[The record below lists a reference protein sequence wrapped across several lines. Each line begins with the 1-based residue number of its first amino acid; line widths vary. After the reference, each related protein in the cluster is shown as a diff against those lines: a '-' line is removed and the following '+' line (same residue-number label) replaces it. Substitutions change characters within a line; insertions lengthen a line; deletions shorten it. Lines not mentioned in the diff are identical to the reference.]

1 MIDELDFSKP
11 VGDPMVE
18 IGRQGLVE
26 FCKKEQFANFEE
38 LKKAIERLFNIYVFK
53 TSGRI
58 GQIFSSNSKFTHN
71 STSNNLN
78 ERLRQAMELYE
89 TLMGESKS
97 GYCLACGEK
106 DNLCSVN
113 KTILPLTTG
122 NSNVN
127 FTSNFSSQF
136 LVCKKCMT
144 SLFFAPSNMQKVAG
158 RMAFL
163 ISNNN
168 DINRYWSKQNIK
180 DFNINTMKQADSL
193 VDSKTNIFEN
203 FIYETMYFL
212 QKKRLF
218 GDITFYLI
226 SNVDKGS
233 DIEII
238 HVGENQIR
246 FIYEVAPKFFA
257 DELPEDDKNEWNSL
271 IWKYSSVD
279 KNNKYRTLKESINDK
294 KVVIKF
300 EKEVVENKNFQAV
313 TKYFNPLI
321 SSFVQG
327 KSLLRFFAKNRSSW
341 HLTEIYLKEIRGMR
355 EERLKVLKS
364 IADKLQ
370 ALNDGDKDFLKK
382 VILPIE
388 KTKSQSELREK
399 LRVLMRRFLLKTEK
413 PLYTVDDMVFEILP
427 SGESW
432 QETKD
437 ILLIALY
444 EKLTLDEELRE
455 ILENDITDEGED
467 LDEQL

>member
-1 MIDELDFSKP
+1 MMNELDFSKP
-11 VGDPMVE
+11 VGDPIVE
-18 IGRQGLVE
+18 IGRQGLIV
-26 FCKKEQFANFEE
+26 FCKKNQFTNFEE
-38 LKKAIERLFNIYVFK
+38 LKKAVEKLFNIYVFK

-78 ERLRQAMELYE
+78 ERFRQSIELYE
-89 TLMGESKS
+89 TLANESKD
-97 GYCLACGEK
+97 GYCLACGK
-106 DNLCSVN
+106 KNDLCSVN

-127 FTSNFSSQF
+127 FTSNFSNQF

-168 DINRYWSKQNIK
+168 DINKYWSEQNIQK
-180 DFNINTMKQADSL
+180 FNINTIKQDDSL

-203 FIYETMYFL
+203 FIYETMYYL
-212 QKKRLF
+212 QKKGLF

-226 SNVDKGS
+226 SNVDKES

-238 HVGENQIR
+238 HVYENQIR
-246 FIYEVAPKFFA
+246 FIYEVAPDFFK
-257 DELPEDDKNEWNSL
+257 DELPTSSKNEWNSL
-271 IWKYSSVD
+271 IYKYSSFD
-279 KNNKYRTLKESINDK
+279 SNNAYRTRTETIDGK
-294 KVVIKF
+294 KVIVKF
-300 EKEVVENKNFQAV
+300 QEEVVQNKNFQA
-313 TKYFNPLI
+313 TMKYFNPLI
-321 SSFVQG
+321 NSFIQS
-327 KSLLRFFAKNRSSW
+327 KSLLRFFVKNYSSW
-341 HLTEIYLKEIRGMR
+341 RLTQIYLRGIRGMR

-364 IADKLQ
+364 IAEKLQ
-370 ALNDGDKDFLKK
+370 ALNEGNKDFLKK
-382 VILPIE
+382 IIFPIE
-388 KTKSQSELREK
+388 KTKSQGELREK
-399 LRVLMRRFLLKTEK
+399 LRELMKKILLKTGQ

-427 SGESW
+427 NGESW

-444 EKLTLDEELRE
+444 GELTLDDELKE
-455 ILENDITDEGED
+455 ILENDIPNKGED
-467 LDEQL
+467 LDE